1 MTGEIPTNNI
11 TVFLLPKDYS
21 MFLLLKQQ
29 GVFDVQYGKVVLNYK
44 AGMIE
49 TISKDEI
56 IYKRTSFTT

>member
-1 MTGEIPTNNI
+1 MTGEIPTKNI